1 MYVVNILLKNI
12 PVLGSVNNIKRH
24 DYTTYFHSVKV
35 AELAVYIGKIC
46 KLTTPE
52 LDNLY
57 IAALLHDIGKIK
69 VPQEILLKPS
79 ALTNAEWNVIKS
91 HPANGVGI
99 LKNEVSINNIN
110 ILNSVLSHHEYFN
123 GMGYPRNLVGENIPF
138 KARIISIA
146 DALDAMVSL
155 RTYKIAQSL
164 DLALREINMCSGEQ
178 FDPYIVKTSSKWN
191 KNILENT
198 LYSPVA
204 ENILAL

>member
-1 MYVVNILLKNI
+1 MLLTSNRRITLAKNNQLYFI
-12 PVLGSVNNIKRH
+12 ECWRTPVKGVLPTKNRKEIRH
-24 DYTTYFHSVKV
+24 F
-35 AELAVYIGKIC
+35 L
-46 KLTTPE
+46 P
-52 LDNLY
+52 
-57 IAALLHDIGKIK
+57 IAKAR
-69 VPQEILLKPS
+69 
-79 ALTNAEWNVIKS
+79 
-91 HPANGVGI
+91 GI
-99 LKNEVSINNIN
+99 RGGITMN

-138 KARIISIA
+138 KARIISVA

-178 FDPYIVKTSSKWN
+178 FDPYIAKTSGKWN

-198 LYSPVA
+198 LYSPVI

>member
-1 MYVVNILLKNI
+1 MYVVNILLENI

-35 AELAVYIGKIC
+35 AKLVVYIGKIC

-69 VPQEILLKPS
+69 VPREILLKPTT
-79 ALTNAEWNVIKS
+79 LTNSEWEVVKK
-91 HPANGVGI
+91 HPVNGVGI
-99 LKNEVSINNIN
+99 LKNEVPINNMN
-110 ILNSVLSHHEYFN
+110 ILNSVLSHHEHYN
-123 GMGYPRNLVGENIPF
+123 GSGYPYNLVGENIPF
-138 KARIISIA
+138 QARIISVA

-164 DLALREINMCSGEQ
+164 DLALREINLCSGEQ

-198 LYSPVA
+198 LYSPVI